1 MDKSF
6 RSSRKRVLPVDS
18 TPHNS
23 QTNSQEKKKT
33 TPKFVPPL
41 KKALTSANQCLTHH
55 PAAVLASQ
63 ELPSSQGSSI
73 HLPAD
78 SQGSSIDL
86 SAGSQGSSIELS
98 FNDRQTADSIDKAAS
113 PAACPPPKRS
123 FRAAAQRSR
132 HTYTL
137 TKSHVGQLD
146 KRAVLQSSMAAA
158 PSLGVFDFPIS
169 QNHQAANTSSRADIT
184 CDADQSTGN
193 LFRLNASMTGRS
205 LEQQVHTPLRC
216 SIIGLRHCRL
226 LPILRCL

>member
-23 QTNSQEKKKT
+23 QTNLQEKKKT

-41 KKALTSANQCLTHH
+41 KKALSSANQCLTHH

-73 HLPAD
+73 DLP
-78 SQGSSIDL
+78 
-86 SAGSQGSSIELS
+86 AGSQGSSIELS
-98 FNDRQTADSIDKAAS
+98 YNDRQTADSIDKTVS

-137 TKSHVGQLD
+137 TKSHVGHLD
-146 KRAVLQSSMAAA
+146 KRAVPHSSMAAA

-205 LEQQVHTPLRC
+205 LGQQVHTPL
-216 SIIGLRHCRL
+216 
-226 LPILRCL
+226 